1 VLAALNFRRSQEE
14 RLPIAYE
21 LDRGRNIIIETWTGR
36 ITASDLA
43 AYWRGYLLDPEVM
56 RCRRTLVDLRDADVE
71 FTGAELNQLIRTIA
85 LPAIGDRKWATAILV
100 NAPAPYGVSRQ
111 YQVFAERYSHDS
123 IFDDGER
130 AVNWLLQQDPDALE
144 AR

>member
-1 VLAALNFRRSQEE
+1 
-14 RLPIAYE
+14 
-21 LDRGRNIIIETWTGR
+21 
-36 ITASDLA
+36 
-43 AYWRGYLLDPEVM
+43 M

-100 NAPAPYGVSRQ
+100 SAPAPYGFSRQ